1 MYHAEPDG
9 IAGNED
15 VGQMSAWFLLSA
27 LGFYAVDPVSGNY
40 IVGSP
45 EIESAVVQI
54 EEKQLRIEVKNNSPE
69 NVYVQSFTLNGTPQQ
84 RLWFNHKEIADG
96 GHIVLEMGPQPNMKL
111 GNEDASIPPSMGL
124 PHS

>member
-1 MYHAEPDG
+1 
-9 IAGNED
+9 
-15 VGQMSAWFLLSA
+15 MSAWFLLSA